1 MWVATVWNDGVPRK
15 VMIPKDSTMAG
26 RLMEDRATVTKG
38 MPVVSARHAG
48 YGIVAEIDSAMAY
61 RISGTAAS
69 VQGQIK
75 NGPGPFKCEPI
86 GTIAALPAGTV
97 PEPPPTQEPDPQTT
111 GQPQAGP
118 QPEAPSGGGEGSEPT
133 GLRLVCTAPDDI
145 KLINGAAVTLD
156 MITGKAANALVL
168 PVEAVAGTQG
178 KGKVDVVGEDRTRK
192 TVDVVL
198 GLTDGK
204 VVQIKKGLKGD
215 ETIAVPGPNLPAAP
229 GRTRG
234 PALRG
239 GGMTALI
246 ELTGITKILKGQE
259 QPRTILDG
267 VDLSVHAG
275 ESVAIVG
282 RSGSGKSTLLS
293 VVGLF
298 DRADEGQYLL
308 DGQDISRLPER
319 KAAKLR
325 SSHFG
330 FVFQR
335 FFLLKHLTAAQ
346 NVSMALVNGQG
357 WLPRRDR
364 RARVMQALEEVGIA
378 HLAKNRPA
386 RMSGGE
392 QQRVAIARALVR
404 RPEVLLADEPT
415 GALDTETGTLVIEA
429 LLAATTRGCGLIL
442 VTHDRDHAAR
452 MGRTHDLVDGVLTER
467 VPA

>member
-1 MWVATVWNDGVPRK
+1 
-15 VMIPKDSTMAG
+15 
-26 RLMEDRATVTKG
+26 
-38 MPVVSARHAG
+38 
-48 YGIVAEIDSAMAY
+48 
-61 RISGTAAS
+61 
-69 VQGQIK
+69 
-75 NGPGPFKCEPI
+75 
-86 GTIAALPAGTV
+86 
-97 PEPPPTQEPDPQTT
+97 
-111 GQPQAGP
+111 
-118 QPEAPSGGGEGSEPT
+118 
-133 GLRLVCTAPDDI
+133 
-145 KLINGAAVTLD
+145 
-156 MITGKAANALVL
+156 
-168 PVEAVAGTQG
+168 
-178 KGKVDVVGEDRTRK
+178 
-192 TVDVVL
+192 
-198 GLTDGK
+198 
-204 VVQIKKGLKGD
+204 
-215 ETIAVPGPNLPAAP
+215 
-229 GRTRG
+229 
-234 PALRG
+234 
-239 GGMTALI
+239 MTALI
-246 ELTGITKILKGQE
+246 ELTGITKVLKGQE
-259 QPRTILDG
+259 EPRTILDG
-267 VDLSVHAG
+267 VDLSVGAG

-293 VVGLF
+293 VIGLF

-364 RARVMQALEEVGIA
+364 RAQVMQALDEVGIA
-378 HLAKNRPA
+378 HLAKNRPT

-404 RPEVLLADEPT
+404 RPKVLLADEPT
-415 GALDTETGTLVIEA
+415 GALDIETGTLVIDS

-467 VPA
+467 VPV